1 MSRDLL
7 VKYILKNIDIINNEF
22 NHKKK
27 HLLLDKEL
35 YSQKDLTNLCNIFWS
50 IADLIKYDAYRDLDY
65 DYIVSDML
73 VKIIDD

>member
-7 VKYILKNIDIINNEF
+7 VKYILKNLDIINKEF
-22 NHKKK
+22 NYKNK

-35 YSQKDLTNLCNIFWS
+35 YSQQDLTNLCNIFWS
-50 IADLIKYDAYRDLDY
+50 IADLIKYDTYRDIEY
-65 DYIVSDML
+65 NCMVSNMF